1 MPPVYFRIPPVRRAG
16 AARAGHAGFTLIE
29 LVIVLVLLGAIA
41 AVALPR
47 LFEGSFRSSAFAEQT
62 ASALRYA
69 QRLAVASGCEIEVEI
84 HTVGGGGYALRRRS
98 GGSDTICGPSDQPFT
113 VAIPSPTGGNFA
125 ATASGGVQVTQGL
138 TIVFDAQGLP
148 VGGGGTAVVA
158 GRSLVVDPETGLVR

>member
-16 AARAGHAGFTLIE
+16 AARTRHAGFTLIE
-29 LVIVLVLLGAIA
+29 LVIVLVLLGAVA

-47 LFEGSFRSSAFAEQT
+47 LFEGSFRSSAFAEQS
-62 ASALRYA
+62 AAALRYG
-69 QRLAVASGCEIEVEI
+69 QRLAVATGCEIQVEI
-84 HTVGGGGYALRRRS
+84 STGGGYALRRRA
-98 GGSDTICGPSDQPFT
+98 GGSDTSCGPSDQPFT
-113 VAIPSPTGGNFA
+113 VAIPSPAGGDFE
-125 ATASGGVQVTQGL
+125 ATASGGVEVTQGL